1 MNPELTLTGLKA
13 TDLIVKRSF
22 HDFNNKKSI
31 NTVAKYALKSVELAR
46 LRQVQ

>member
-1 MNPELTLTGLKA
+1 MNPELALTGLKA

-22 HDFNNKKSI
+22 HDFNTKKSI
-31 NTVAKYALKSVELAR
+31 NTLAKYEIKSVELPR